1 MQVKVSYT
9 TEIDEIP
16 KLVQDLLS
24 SLRRSIEGC
33 SNNLVFNP
41 NNFSEMLKEFHA
53 VRDKLILADA
63 QLEDILNITAG
74 WLEATTPK
82 EEEVLDE

>member
-9 TEIDEIP
+9 TEIEEVP

-24 SLRRSIEGC
+24 SLRRSIEDC
-33 SNNLVFNP
+33 SSKLVFNP
-41 NNFSEMLKEFHA
+41 NNFNVMLKEFHA

-63 QLEDILNITAG
+63 QLEDVLNITAG
-74 WLEATTPK
+74 WLEATAPK
-82 EEEVLDE
+82 EEEEETL